1 MMEQMKPSG
10 VDWIGDIPVSWSIN
24 RLKFMLANEE
34 DSLKV
39 GPFGSSLSGTDY
51 IPEGKWVFNQRVVLD
66 NNFIDNDTCIS
77 DEKFQ
82 EMKSFSV
89 YPGDI
94 LITTRGTIGK
104 VAIVPQTAPQGILHP
119 CIIKFRL
126 NKKLLLPELLKLL
139 FNETSYAQEQFAF
152 MNNSTTIDVIYSYSL
167 KDIILPLIPIN
178 EQKAIYAFLHKE
190 CAQIDSIAADLEKQI
205 ALLQQYKKSLI
216 TEIVT
221 KGLDKSVPMKDSG
234 VEWLGKIPAHWN
246 FKRLKFMLENSSDS
260 MKVGPFGSTLSG
272 SDFTDEGKWVYN
284 QRVVLDNNFS
294 ENTTFVSEEKFQE
307 MRSFAVYPG
316 DILITTRGTIGKVAI
331 VPEGANEGILHP
343 CIIKFRV
350 DKEMI
355 IPELLQLI
363 FNESDFVKDQ
373 FTLMSN
379 ATTIEVIY
387 SYSLKD
393 ILLPVIPADEQ
404 EKIYGYLSKKCIAID
419 GIISEKQKALA
430 TIIQHK
436 KSLIYEYVTGKKRV
450 KEVR

>member
-1 MMEQMKPSG
+1 MAEQMKSSG
-10 VDWIGDIPVSWSIN
+10 IDWIGDIPRSWNIK
-24 RLKFMLANEE
+24 RIKYLAQLKGRIGWQGLTSDEYT
-34 DSLKV
+34 DV
-39 GPFGSSLSGTDY
+39 GPF
-51 IPEGKWVFNQRVVLD
+51 
-66 NNFIDNDTCIS
+66 
-77 DEKFQ
+77 
-82 EMKSFSV
+82 
-89 YPGDI
+89 
-94 LITTRGTIGK
+94 LITGVDFSNGGINWENCVHITEERWAEAPEIHIKNGDLLITKDGTVGK
-104 VAIVPQTAPQGILHP
+104 VAIVENLQGKASLNSGVLL
-119 CIIKFRL
+119 IKTSDEYSKKFLYWALLSEEFWTWFRL
-126 NKKLLLPELLKLL
+126 KN
-139 FNETSYAQEQFAF
+139 AG
-152 MNNSTTIDVIYSYSL
+152 NSTIIHLYQNDFAEFSYTFP
-167 KDIILPLIPIN
+167 DIT
-178 EQKAIYAFLHKE
+178 EQQAIADFLDKE

-205 ALLQQYKKSLI
+205 ELLQQYKKSLI
-216 TEIVT
+216 TETVT
-221 KGLDKSVPMKDSG
+221 KGLDKSVPMKDSRL
-234 VEWLGKIPAHWN
+234 EWLGKIPAHWN

-260 MKVGPFGSTLSG
+260 MKVGPFGSALSG

-404 EKIYGYLSKKCIAID
+404 KKIYGYLSKECIAIN
-419 GIISEKQKALA
+419 GIIAEKQKALA
-430 TIIQHK
+430 IITQHK

>member
-1 MMEQMKPSG
+1 MAEQMKPSG
-10 VDWIGDIPVSWSIN
+10 IDWIGEIPCSWNIK
-24 RLKFMLANEE
+24 RIKYLAQLKGRIGWQGLTSNEYT
-34 DSLKV
+34 DA
-39 GPFGSSLSGTDY
+39 GPF
-51 IPEGKWVFNQRVVLD
+51 
-66 NNFIDNDTCIS
+66 
-77 DEKFQ
+77 
-82 EMKSFSV
+82 
-89 YPGDI
+89 
-94 LITTRGTIGK
+94 LITGVDFSDGGINWESCVHITEERWAEAPEIHIKNGDLLITKDGTVGK
-104 VAIVPQTAPQGILHP
+104 VAIVENLQEKASLNSGILL
-119 CIIKFRL
+119 IKTSDEYSKKFLYWVLLSEEFWTWFRL
-126 NKKLLLPELLKLL
+126 KN
-139 FNETSYAQEQFAF
+139 AG
-152 MNNSTTIDVIYSYSL
+152 NSTIIHLYQNDFAEFSYTFP
-167 KDIILPLIPIN
+167 DIT
-178 EQKAIYAFLHKE
+178 EQNAIADFLDKE

-216 TEIVT
+216 TETVT
-221 KGLDKSVPMKDSG
+221 KGLNKSVPMKDSG
-234 VEWLGKIPAHWN
+234 LEWLGKIPAHWN

-260 MKVGPFGSTLSG
+260 MKVGPFGSALSG

-331 VPEGANEGILHP
+331 VPEGADEGILHP

-430 TIIQHK
+430 AIIQHK
-436 KSLIYEYVTGKKRV
+436 KSLIYEYVIGKKRV

>member
-1 MMEQMKPSG
+1 MAEQMKPSG
-10 VDWIGDIPVSWSIN
+10 IDWIGDVPANWYMIK
-24 RLKFMLANEE
+24 LKYFSYLKGRIGWQGLTADEFIDEGPYLITGTDFENGKIQFDRSYHISDERYNQAPE
-34 DSLKV
+34 IQLKV
-39 GPFGSSLSGTDY
+39 GDLLVTKDGTVGKMAYVDTLPGKASLNSHLLLIRPLENKFDNRFLFWLMSSSVFNGYTEYAQDGTVMASLSQEKIG
-51 IPEGKWVFNQRVVLD
+51 
-66 NNFIDNDTCIS
+66 NFIAYFP
-77 DEKFQ
+77 E
-82 EMKSFSV
+82 
-89 YPGDI
+89 
-94 LITTRGTIGK
+94 ITEQQ
-104 VAIVPQTAPQGILHP
+104 AIA
-119 CIIKFRL
+119 
-126 NKKLLLPELLKLL
+126 
-139 FNETSYAQEQFAF
+139 
-152 MNNSTTIDVIYSYSL
+152 D
-167 KDIILPLIPIN
+167 
-178 EQKAIYAFLHKE
+178 FLDKE

-205 ALLQQYKKSLI
+205 VLLQQYKKSLI
-216 TEIVT
+216 TETVT

-234 VEWLGKIPAHWN
+234 VEWIGKIPAHWD
-246 FKRLKFMLENSSDS
+246 FKRLKFMLESSSDS
-260 MKVGPFGSTLSG
+260 MKVGPFGSALSG

-404 EKIYGYLSKKCIAID
+404 EKIYAYLSKKCMAID
-419 GIISEKQKALA
+419 GIIAEKQKALA
-430 TIIQHK
+430 TITQHK

-450 KEVR
+450 KEVQ